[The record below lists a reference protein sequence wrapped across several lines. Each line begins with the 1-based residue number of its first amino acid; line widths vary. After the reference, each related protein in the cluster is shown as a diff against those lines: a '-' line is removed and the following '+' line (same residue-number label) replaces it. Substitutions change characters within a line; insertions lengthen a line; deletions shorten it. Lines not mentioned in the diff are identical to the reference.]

1 MEIRIISVGKVKQ
14 SFVLEGEGEF
24 LKRLKAWVQ
33 VNLHE
38 IANEKSSSLPE
49 ETAKKQEGENFLK
62 LIERDDFL
70 IILDERGKS
79 KSSPELSTLI
89 ASKMNEGIKRIVFG
103 IGGAYGWDDSVRKR
117 AHLLFSLSSLTFTYQ
132 MTRLILV
139 EQIYR
144 AFTLIKGI
152 PYHKK

>member
-1 MEIRIISVGKVKQ
+1 MEIRIISLGKVKQ
-14 SFVLEGEGEF
+14 SFVLDGEGEF
-24 LKRLKAWVQ
+24 LKRLKAWCPVTLQ
-33 VNLHE
+33 E
-38 IANEKSSSLPE
+38 IPNEKSRSLPE
-49 ETAKKQEGENFLK
+49 ETAKKLESESFLK
-62 LIERDDFL
+62 LLDRDDF
-70 IILDERGKS
+70 IVILDERGKA

-89 ASKMNEGIKRIVFG
+89 ASKMNEGTKRIVFG

-117 AHLLFSLSSLTFTYQ
+117 AHLLLSLSSLTFTYQ

-144 AFTLIKGI
+144 AFTLIKGV